1 MPYRLDKST
10 WLAIRGFEE
19 VEIRFKFT
27 RNVVFSS
34 REYFSHE
41 DFYVL
46 TKPQEYCMNQP
57 INSRTFFNPIIS
69 PEKTAQNISALI
81 NSSNLTVCDLQNLF
95 GFDSPQ
101 AIYNWKEGNSLP
113 ALDNLVKLSHF
124 LHTPIDKIIVVEMRQ
139 NNAKHDIPEKFRI
152 GG

>member
-1 MPYRLDKST
+1 
-10 WLAIRGFEE
+10 
-19 VEIRFKFT
+19 
-27 RNVVFSS
+27 
-34 REYFSHE
+34 
-41 DFYVL
+41 
-46 TKPQEYCMNQP
+46 MNQP

-101 AIYNWKEGNSLP
+101 AIYNWKSGNSLP
-113 ALDNLVKLSHF
+113 ALDNLLKLSHFLHKLSHF

-139 NNAKHDIPEKFRI
+139 NNDKHDIPEEFRI

>member
-1 MPYRLDKST
+1 
-10 WLAIRGFEE
+10 
-19 VEIRFKFT
+19 
-27 RNVVFSS
+27 
-34 REYFSHE
+34 
-41 DFYVL
+41 
-46 TKPQEYCMNQP
+46 MNQP

-139 NNAKHDIPEKFRI
+139 NNAKHDIPEEFRI